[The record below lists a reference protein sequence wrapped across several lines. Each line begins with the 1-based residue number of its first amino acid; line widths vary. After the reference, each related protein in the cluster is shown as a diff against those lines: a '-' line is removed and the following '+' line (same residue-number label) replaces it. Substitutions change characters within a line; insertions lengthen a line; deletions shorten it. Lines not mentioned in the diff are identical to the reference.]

1 MFENIK
7 KFLVEQLDVNEGDI
21 TMETTLAG
29 DLGINSIELFDFLE
43 VYEEKFNV
51 KVKDEDLQ
59 NLVTVADLVKY
70 AENAAN

>member
-1 MFENIK
+1 MFEKIK
-7 KFLVEQLDVNEGDI
+7 QFLVEELDVNEADI

-29 DLGINSIELFDFLE
+29 DLGINSIDLFDFLE

-70 AENAAN
+70 AENFAN

>member
-1 MFENIK
+1 MFEKIK
-7 KFLVEQLDVNEGDI
+7 QFLVEELDVNGDDI

-29 DLGINSIELFDFLE
+29 DLGINSIDLFDFLE

-59 NLVTVADLVKY
+59 NLVTVSDLVKY
-70 AENAAN
+70 AEDFA

>member
-7 KFLVEQLDVNEGDI
+7 QFLVEELDVKADDV

-29 DLGINSIELFDFLE
+29 DLGINSIDLFDFLA

-59 NLVTVADLVKY
+59 SLVTVADLVKY
-70 AENAAN
+70 AETAQN

>member
-7 KFLVEQLDVNEGDI
+7 QFLVEELDVNAADI

-29 DLGINSIELFDFLE
+29 DLGINSIDLFDFLA

-59 NLVTVADLVKY
+59 SLVTVADLVKY
-70 AENAAN
+70 AESAQN

>member
-1 MFENIK
+1 MFEKIK
-7 KFLVEQLDVNEGDI
+7 QFLVEELDGVNADDI

-29 DLGINSIELFDFLE
+29 DLGINSIDLFDFLE

-70 AENAAN
+70 AE